1 MKDIRRVARKPFRA
15 VDQENIKTLCLK
27 MIEKENPQKLKEM
40 LAKRKNKSIWTL
52 KDVVKKC
59 GREVCSIF
67 I

>member
-1 MKDIRRVARKPFRA
+1 M
-15 VDQENIKTLCLK
+15 CLK

-59 GREVCSIF
+59 GREV
-67 I
+67 